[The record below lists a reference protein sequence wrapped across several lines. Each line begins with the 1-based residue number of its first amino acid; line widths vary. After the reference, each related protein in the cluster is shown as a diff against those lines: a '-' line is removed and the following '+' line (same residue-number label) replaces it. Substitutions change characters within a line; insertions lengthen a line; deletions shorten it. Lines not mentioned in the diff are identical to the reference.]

1 MRTVQGCRARCN
13 QAIAYSLRSRLPAGL
28 AHSSSGLSVEQELY
42 EPLWEEIHARS
53 KASGF
58 RIRSIWMADV
68 AQEGESSVIN
78 EDSLGNDRTRH
89 SLRKF
94 YEILTMPQQAGS
106 TTLETSSTWSTSSAP
121 RCPGPLSASATVW
134 VAHTCQYSA
143 PEIVALISHRD
154 RTNSNL

>member
-1 MRTVQGCRARCN
+1 MIRVQTAKRI
-13 QAIAYSLRSRLPAGL
+13 IAGPVAYNLCSETSGGSSMW
-28 AHSSSGLSVEQELY
+28 AHSSSGLIVEQELY

-78 EDSLGNDRTRH
+78 EDSLGNDRTRQ
-89 SLRKF
+89 SFRTF

-106 TTLETSSTWSTSSAP
+106 TTLETSSTWSM
-121 RCPGPLSASATVW
+121 
-134 VAHTCQYSA
+134 
-143 PEIVALISHRD
+143 
-154 RTNSNL
+154 